1 MPVELWRNV
10 LSRGQDA
17 MCFKCRQLSGEEVD
31 SNLIVCDE
39 CGRIKAKTS
48 FEDAMQ
54 ERWKTLSRE
63 AVICKTCSAQ
73 HQCISASAFIRC
85 DGAFCQ
91 GQKVPEY
98 HFVDELLMEWQAK
111 KTYRISHQQLNV
123 ENK

>member
-1 MPVELWRNV
+1 
-10 LSRGQDA
+10 
-17 MCFKCRQLSGEEVD
+17 MCFKCRQQSGEEVD
-31 SNLIVCDE
+31 SNLMVCDE

-48 FEDAMQ
+48 FEDGMM
-54 ERWKTLSRE
+54 EKWKTLSQE

-73 HQCISASAFIRC
+73 QQCISASALVRC

-123 ENK
+123 QTK

>member
-1 MPVELWRNV
+1 
-10 LSRGQDA
+10 

-31 SNLIVCDE
+31 SHLMVCDE

-54 ERWKTLSRE
+54 EKWKTLCRE

-73 HQCISASAFIRC
+73 HHCISASAFIRC
-85 DGAFCQ
+85 DGAFCL

-111 KTYRISHQQLNV
+111 KAYTVSRQQMKIQ
-123 ENK
+123 NK